1 MENSSKIIIRKM
13 KVCNSG
19 NKISG
24 EYFVPTYPALL
35 FIFLGIVNATNS
47 LAFWRIIK

>member
-1 MENSSKIIIRKM
+1 M
-13 KVCNSG
+13 KGIHNNG
-19 NKISG
+19 NKISR
-24 EYFVPTYPALL
+24 EYFVPIYPALL